1 MFCSQCGT
9 KMGDDSKF
17 CPNCGAKVLGVPAP
31 AAEPA
36 PAAPV
41 AEPVVEAAP
50 AVEAAP
56 ETPVAEAA
64 VPVAAPVAE
73 PVVQSVYQPE
83 VVAVKEPIAEPAAQE
98 MAAPAAEAVAE
109 PVAEAVAEPVAEP
122 VVEAVAEP
130 VVEAVAEPVAEP
142 VIEAVAEPVVEAV
155 AEPVVE
161 PVAEPVVEP
170 AVESVVEPI
179 VEPVAAPV
187 EQATEVLYNTEPAPA
202 AEPQFNA
209 EPQPEVI
216 PAAAPEMQGT
226 PAPEATTTSG
236 PAPAPAKAKKKPKV
250 WLIILIVLA
259 GLFLLCGCGGIIT
272 AIVVSLKIKSAN
284 QNLNNFVNQL
294 NNSSEV
300 TTEVTGPG
308 NSGLT
313 VANAPDHNLTIEE
326 VNRKVYS
333 GSSEITE
340 VTGADAMIDYL
351 EQVSGN
357 SLSED
362 QKEKFRRPDISG
374 MPYTEISIYDDEYSN
389 CGWQITFPYACGI
402 DAEAHYI
409 SDWDLL
415 THAEIDMYDSDVF
428 DSVGIHLNNNTFN
441 IKGQVPDE
449 GDYAPNFFEEFADYM
464 RNGQFGIQ
472 FVGTMVNA
480 DIPGEYGI
488 EGYYQIMFWYDT
500 MPEPYVITYKYDVD
514 YSYSQ
519 DETDEYY
526 DDSFGEDF
534 FDEDEFGEDFF
545 DGDLNY

>member
-50 AVEAAP
+50 

-64 VPVAAPVAE
+64 VPVAEPAPAAPVAE

-83 VVAVKEPIAEPAAQE
+83 IVAVKEPIAEPAAQE
-98 MAAPAAEAVAE
+98 MAAP
-109 PVAEAVAEPVAEP
+109 VAEAA
-122 VVEAVAEP
+122 AEP

-142 VIEAVAEPVVEAV
+142 VVEPVVEPV

-170 AVESVVEPI
+170 I
-179 VEPVAAPV
+179 VKPAAAPA
-187 EQATEVLYNTEPAPA
+187 EQATEVLYNTEPA
-202 AEPQFNA
+202 
-209 EPQPEVI
+209 

-236 PAPAPAKAKKKPKV
+236 PAPAPAKTKKKPKV

-272 AIVVSLKIKSAN
+272 AIVVSLKIKSSN

-526 DDSFGEDF
+526 DDSFGEDSFDEDF
-534 FDEDEFGEDFF
+534 FDEDESGEDFF